1 MSDALYLELR
11 RSVQHAEWRWV
22 RPHHEAGRLVFV
34 RALDIVEV
42 GVALANDDQAAV
54 GSWLAEGRL
63 RRGEDVDTS
72 AWTDGDRLVFL
83 IVQPFVV
90 ALLPDA

>member
-1 MSDALYLELR
+1 MSDDLYTELR
-11 RSVQHAEWRWV
+11 REVQHAEWRWV

-34 RALDIVEV
+34 RGLDVVAV
-42 GVALANDDQAAV
+42 GVALATDDSASV
-54 GSWLAEGRL
+54 GAWLADGRL
-63 RRGEDVDTS
+63 RRGEDVDVS
-72 AWTDGDRLVFL
+72 AWTDDDRLVFL